1 MGRKS
6 TIRSIRFSDELL
18 ELVDRQAGRNFTEK
32 LENLVTRCT
41 WELPKK
47 EEELLQVQEQIREER
62 LRLDRLRETVRR
74 LRETIGSIRSR
85 AEDLQIA
92 IDRQLA
98 EWEM

>member
-47 EEELLQVQEQIREER
+47 EDELLRVQEQIREER
-62 LRLDRLRETVRR
+62 LRLDRLRET
-74 LRETIGSIRSR
+74 GRSLSLISWTKITTLSH
-85 AEDLQIA
+85 AGKWLK
-92 IDRQLA
+92 
-98 EWEM
+98 

>member
-47 EEELLQVQEQIREER
+47 EEELLQVQEQIRER
-62 LRLDRLRETVRR
+62 LLLEN
-74 LRETIGSIRSR
+74 IGSIRSR
-85 AEDLQIA
+85 EEDLQTA
-92 IDRQLA
+92 IDRQMA
-98 EWEM
+98 EWEL

>member
-41 WELPKK
+41 WELPKM
-47 EEELLQVQEQIREER
+47 EEELLRVQEQIREER

-98 EWEM
+98 AWEM

>member
-41 WELPKK
+41 
-47 EEELLQVQEQIREER
+47 
-62 LRLDRLRETVRR
+62 
-74 LRETIGSIRSR
+74 
-85 AEDLQIA
+85 
-92 IDRQLA
+92 
-98 EWEM
+98 